1 MMKHAWLT
9 TLALACAG
17 PVLAQTAPP
26 PASQPPADV
35 AARFKAADKDND
47 GTLDRAEAAALPG
60 LARRFDAI
68 DTDRDGTVDMKE
80 IEAHHAQMTKT
91 RADRLERRF
100 KAADVDH
107 DGTIDQAEA
116 AAWSGLAKRFAAVDT
131 DRDGTVDLNEVK
143 AAMGRPHGPMMGTP
157 PPAPAPAPDAKQ

>member
-1 MMKHAWLT
+1 MNNSAWLI
-9 TLALACAG
+9 TLAFACSRLRAR
-17 PVLAQTAPP
+17 PDRATPAP
-26 PASQPPADV
+26 QLPADV

-60 LARRFDAI
+60 LARQFDAI

-91 RADRLERRF
+91 RADRIERRF

-116 AAWSGLAKRFAAVDT
+116 AAWPGLAKRFTVVDT

-143 AAMGRPHGPMMGTP
+143 AAMGKPRGPMMGTP
-157 PPAPAPAPDAKQ
+157 PPAPAPAPDTKQ

>member
-1 MMKHAWLT
+1 MMKHVWLT

-26 PASQPPADV
+26 PAPQLPADV

-47 GTLDRAEAAALPG
+47 GTLDKTEAAALPG
-60 LARRFDAI
+60 LARQFDAI

-80 IEAHHAQMTKT
+80 VEAHHARMTKT
-91 RADRLERRF
+91 RADRIERRF

-116 AAWSGLAKRFAAVDT
+116 AAWPGLAKRFTVVDT
-131 DRDGTVDLNEVK
+131 DRDGTVDLDEVK
-143 AAMGRPHGPMMGTP
+143 AAMGRPRGPLMGTP
-157 PPAPAPAPDAKQ
+157 PPAQAPAPDTKQ